1 MDVTQTGLS
10 GLLLIEPPCYRDDR
24 GFFLE
29 NFQAERYRENG
40 ITETFVQDNHSRSRQ
55 SVLRGLH
62 FQVQRPQAQ
71 IVTVIRG
78 RIFDVAVDLRPS
90 SATLR
95 PVVWCRIKRRRA
107 AATLYGAWIC
117 PWFLRPQRIRRSAL
131 QSESG
136 FTITPMR
143 VASIWNDRDVGIRW
157 PIANPIVS
165 DRDSAFPALR
175 QLHPERLPHAIS
187 SPMAGGDRY
196 E

>member
-10 GLLLIEPPCYRDDR
+10 GLLLLEPRCFRDDR

-29 NFQAERYRENG
+29 SFQAERYRENG
-40 ITETFVQDNHSRSRQ
+40 INETFVQDNHSRSRQ

-90 SATLR
+90 SSSFGRWYGIELSDEGTR
-95 PVVWCRIKRRRA
+95 Q
-107 AATLYGAWIC
+107 LYMAPGFAHGFC
-117 PWFLRPQRIRRSAL
+117 VL
-131 QSESG
+131 SEFADLHYKVSKLYDQADEG
-136 FTITPMR
+136 GL
-143 VASIWNDRDVGIRW
+143 IWNDHDVGIRW

-175 QLHPERLPHAIS
+175 QLHPDSLPHAIN
-187 SPMAGGDRY
+187 SPMPDDDRY